1 MGAITTSS
9 YEYTVCKN
17 CGNNFH
23 GSFCNT
29 CGQKASVTR
38 ITWNSIMHYLLHA
51 FFHLD
56 DGFFYT
62 IKQMAVRPGH
72 TIREYLEGKRQA
84 HYNPFLMLLLLAGI
98 CSILFVH
105 FHFQTILAEVSL
117 DKVEAKNSFV
127 AHKFFFARTIFFC
140 LLCSIGDFLFFRNR
154 QYSLAEMVV
163 ANVFMFS
170 EITVFQLLFVPV
182 LLIGRYLDINMYLRF
197 GFIVLVMVYLFYCHF
212 QFYNARGKPWL
223 ITKIIIAL
231 LCYLAAV
238 VVIGNTIVRP
248 FFN

>member
-1 MGAITTSS
+1 MGATATSS
-9 YEYTVCKN
+9 YEHTVCKN
-17 CGNNFH
+17 CGNIFQ

-29 CGQKASVTR
+29 CGQKASVAR

-62 IKQMAVRPGH
+62 IRQMIIRPGH

-117 DKVEAKNSFV
+117 DKLEVKNSFV

-140 LLCSIGDFLFFRNR
+140 LLCSVGDYLIFHNR
-154 QYSLAEMVV
+154 QYSFAEMVV

-170 EITVFQLLFVPV
+170 EITFFQLLLVPV
-182 LLIGRYLDINMYLRF
+182 LLAGRYFSINPYIRV
-197 GFIVLVMVYLFYCHF
+197 GFILFVMAYLFFCHY
-212 QFYNARGKPWL
+212 QFYNARGKPKL
-223 ITKIIIAL
+223 IVEIILAL
-231 LCYLAAV
+231 LCYLAAI